1 MHNKGKAI
9 VLSSLRYK
17 ENDLIVK
24 CYTNHRGV
32 VSYLQKGILKTQKS
46 RIRAV
51 YFQPL
56 SQLELDENYQV
67 NRSLQYL
74 KDIKCYYPYKSLHTN
89 IYKASLSV
97 FLAEILANV
106 LREEEPN
113 TPLFEFLE
121 AACQFLDTQQQFSNF
136 HLMFLLR
143 LTKYLGFY
151 PETTAQNKSFFNL
164 ESGTFENEKTSMYA
178 VDGMQKE
185 LFSHLMRLDFE
196 SVNTV
201 KLNALQR
208 REFLKTLL
216 LYFELHL
223 GGFKKPKSLQV
234 FNDVF
239 H

>member
-17 ENDLIVK
+17 ESDLIVK

-32 VSYLQKGILKTQKS
+32 VSYLQKGVLKSRKS

-56 SQLELDENYQV
+56 TLLELDENYQG

-74 KDIKCYYPYKSLHTN
+74 KDIKCYYPFQSVHTN
-89 IYKASLSV
+89 VFKASLAI
-97 FLAEILANV
+97 FIAEILANV
-106 LREEEPN
+106 LQEEEPN

-121 AACQFLDTQQQFSNF
+121 AAFKYLDNQHQFSNF
-136 HLMFLLR
+136 HLIFLLR

-151 PETTAQNKSFFNL
+151 PEKTAEKKRFFNL
-164 ESGTFENEKTSMYA
+164 ESGTFEDEKTSIYV
-178 VDGMQKE
+178 VDGAQKE
-185 LFSHLMRLDFE
+185 LFRYLMRLDFE

-201 KLNALQR
+201 KLKTSER
-208 REFLKTLL
+208 RDCLKTLL